1 MGDPSRCE
9 SINVLSISGLPPP
22 GESIANILNKDDVAD
37 VRFVSRKR
45 KSNGNGKEVSQ
56 TADDTAQQAGP
67 SKQKKGGPGIQPIR
81 TNVQEEM
88 KSAVLTPAIEKK
100 ENIARYTGE
109 KPYKCNRCQSAF
121 SQAAHLKNH
130 EKVCNE
136 LNH

>member
-1 MGDPSRCE
+1 MGDLSRCE

-37 VRFVSRKR
+37 VHFVSRKR
-45 KSNGNGKEVSQ
+45 KSNGGGKAVSQ

-67 SKQKKGGPGIQPIR
+67 SKQKKGGLGIQPIR

-100 ENIARYTGE
+100 ENIARLAMSDTAIR
-109 KPYKCNRCQSAF
+109 KLNRVRMRSLAERKSSSLCMS
-121 SQAAHLKNH
+121 H
-130 EKVCNE
+130 
-136 LNH
+136 